1 MVNFCKQE
9 LPFYWASSATLLPP
23 APSQPLSLSLPHF
36 TATPNATIGIPNRF
50 RDHSAPLF
58 QRAGV
63 VGAVNV
69 ESFHAPSPRPPPLFF
84 PATLEKDNQRLL
96 ASIPPPF
103 HLRPPLI
110 YAVLQIFAF
119 TFFPFLAPPP
129 RFSFSS
135 LPPFFLSR
143 PPPFLLLVFKGW
155 RDPLYGRWI
164 TGVVDDEFFDYD
176 STSTVA
182 IVGIVVFWFFS
193 KGRRRQVPFVNL
205 SIGNVGKLK
214 FCFIYIYIYK
224 MFLFRPDFIFFT
236 MHEFFFRIGKLHI
249 AHER

>member
-23 APSQPLSLSLPHF
+23 APSQPLSLPLPHF

-96 ASIPPPF
+96 APIPLPSLPP
-103 HLRPPLI
+103 LPPLI

-119 TFFPFLAPPP
+119 TFFPFFP
-129 RFSFSS
+129 
-135 LPPFFLSR
+135 PPFFLSR
-143 PPPFLLLVFKGW
+143 PPPFPLLVFKGW

-176 STSTVA
+176 STSTTVR
-182 IVGIVVFWFFS
+182 GLLSGSWFFDFFL
-193 KGRRRQVPFVNL
+193 KGRRRQVAFVN
-205 SIGNVGKLK
+205 
-214 FCFIYIYIYK
+214 
-224 MFLFRPDFIFFT
+224 
-236 MHEFFFRIGKLHI
+236 
-249 AHER
+249 

>member
-1 MVNFCKQE
+1 MQRNRREDYRRTQAFSRSSSFRTTISLSVAHFSAPRVLLVFGVREYAWTRISRLARMVNFCKQE

-129 RFSFSS
+129 FFLLLPSPFFSFSPAPLS
-135 LPPFFLSR
+135 SPRFQGLARPFVR
-143 PPPFLLLVFKGW
+143 QIN
-155 RDPLYGRWI
+155 YG
-164 TGVVDDEFFDYD
+164 G
-176 STSTVA
+176 
-182 IVGIVVFWFFS
+182 G
-193 KGRRRQVPFVNL
+193 GRRV
-205 SIGNVGKLK
+205 
-214 FCFIYIYIYK
+214 
-224 MFLFRPDFIFFT
+224 FR
-236 MHEFFFRIGKLHI
+236 L
-249 AHER
+249 

>member
-84 PATLEKDNQRLL
+84 PATLEKDNQPERVF
-96 ASIPPPF
+96 S
-103 HLRPPLI
+103 HPPL
-110 YAVLQIFAF
+110 LLPLSLSLDLCSFADF
-119 TFFPFLAPPP
+119 RFHFFSFFPIFPFSPPLP
-129 RFSFSS
+129 SLSLSSFS
-135 LPPFFLSR
+135 R
-143 PPPFLLLVFKGW
+143 AGE
-155 RDPLYGRWI
+155 R
-164 TGVVDDEFFDYD
+164 
-176 STSTVA
+176 
-182 IVGIVVFWFFS
+182 
-193 KGRRRQVPFVNL
+193 PFVRH
-205 SIGNVGKLK
+205 GG
-214 FCFIYIYIYK
+214 
-224 MFLFRPDFIFFT
+224 
-236 MHEFFFRIGKLHI
+236 
-249 AHER
+249 

>member
-36 TATPNATIGIPNRF
+36 TATPNAMIGIPNRF

-84 PATLEKDNQRLL
+84 PATLEKDNQPERVF
-96 ASIPPPF
+96 SHPPLP
-103 HLRPPLI
+103 LPLSLLI

-119 TFFPFLAPPP
+119 TFFP
-129 RFSFSS
+129 SS
-135 LPPFFLSR
+135 LFFPSPLPSPLS
-143 PPPFLLLVFKGW
+143 LSLLVFKGW
-155 RDPLYGRWI
+155 RETLCTARWMNYG
-164 TGVVDDEFFDYD
+164 G
-176 STSTVA
+176 
-182 IVGIVVFWFFS
+182 
-193 KGRRRQVPFVNL
+193 GRRV
-205 SIGNVGKLK
+205 
-214 FCFIYIYIYK
+214 
-224 MFLFRPDFIFFT
+224 FR
-236 MHEFFFRIGKLHI
+236 L
-249 AHER
+249 

>member
-23 APSQPLSLSLPHF
+23 APCQPLSLSLPHF

-129 RFSFSS
+129 VFPSS
-135 LPPFFLSR
+135 PFPLFFFLARPPFFSSFSRAGETLCTADELRGWWTTSFSIMILPRRWLLSGSW
-143 PPPFLLLVFKGW
+143 FFDFFQK
-155 RDPLYGRWI
+155 
-164 TGVVDDEFFDYD
+164 VDDDKCR
-176 STSTVA
+176 S
-182 IVGIVVFWFFS
+182 
-193 KGRRRQVPFVNL
+193 
-205 SIGNVGKLK
+205 SIYQSETLEN
-214 FCFIYIYIYK
+214 
-224 MFLFRPDFIFFT
+224 
-236 MHEFFFRIGKLHI
+236 
-249 AHER
+249 

>member
-23 APSQPLSLSLPHF
+23 APSRLLSLSLPHF

-84 PATLEKDNQRLL
+84 PIATLEKDNQPKRVF
-96 ASIPPPF
+96 SHPPS
-103 HLRPPLI
+103 LSLPPLI

-119 TFFPFLAPPP
+119 TFFPFFPIFPSSPSSLSLSP
-129 RFSFSS
+129 RFQG
-135 LPPFFLSR
+135 LA
-143 PPPFLLLVFKGW
+143 
-155 RDPLYGRWI
+155 RDSLYGMNY
-164 TGVVDDEFFDYD
+164 G
-176 STSTVA
+176 
-182 IVGIVVFWFFS
+182 G
-193 KGRRRQVPFVNL
+193 GRRV
-205 SIGNVGKLK
+205 
-214 FCFIYIYIYK
+214 
-224 MFLFRPDFIFFT
+224 FR
-236 MHEFFFRIGKLHI
+236 L
-249 AHER
+249 

>member
-84 PATLEKDNQRLL
+84 PATLEKDNQPERV
-96 ASIPPPF
+96 SSHPPLPLPF
-103 HLRPPLI
+103 PPLI

-119 TFFPFLAPPP
+119 TFFSFFPIFPFPSP
-129 RFSFSS
+129 S
-135 LPPFFLSR
+135 
-143 PPPFLLLVFKGW
+143 LLVFKGW
-155 RDPLYGRWI
+155 RETLCTARWMNYG
-164 TGVVDDEFFDYD
+164 G
-176 STSTVA
+176 
-182 IVGIVVFWFFS
+182 
-193 KGRRRQVPFVNL
+193 GRRV
-205 SIGNVGKLK
+205 
-214 FCFIYIYIYK
+214 
-224 MFLFRPDFIFFT
+224 FR
-236 MHEFFFRIGKLHI
+236 L
-249 AHER
+249 

>member
-84 PATLEKDNQRLL
+84 PATLEKDNQPKRVF
-96 ASIPPPF
+96 SHPPS
-103 HLRPPLI
+103 LSLPPLI

-119 TFFPFLAPPP
+119 TFFPFFPIFPFSPSSLSLSLSLSLS
-129 RFSFSS
+129 SFS
-135 LPPFFLSR
+135 R
-143 PPPFLLLVFKGW
+143 AGE
-155 RDPLYGRWI
+155 R
-164 TGVVDDEFFDYD
+164 
-176 STSTVA
+176 
-182 IVGIVVFWFFS
+182 
-193 KGRRRQVPFVNL
+193 PFV
-205 SIGNVGKLK
+205 
-214 FCFIYIYIYK
+214 
-224 MFLFRPDFIFFT
+224 R
-236 MHEFFFRIGKLHI
+236 HELRGW
-249 AHER
+249 